1 MVIPQEKPTS
11 SSVDLASRDIHLEK
25 PRLKSVGIVG
35 KQVHAE
41 HISYSLA
48 SREEEG
54 MMRGKADNHLPQ

>member
-48 SREEEG
+48 FSRR
-54 MMRGKADNHLPQ
+54 RGYDERESR